1 MLRQKAA
8 EERSFDDSLS
18 QPHFPRVI
26 ATSMRS
32 ITRRIYHK
40 VRNFQRYPISFN
52 EKLRKRKDQKPNAIA
67 QTLPDDV
74 LLEIFKYH
82 RLASL
87 TSAPWKWYKL
97 AQVCR
102 RWRFVVFA
110 YPRLLDLRIVS
121 TNNNP
126 IREIPDFWP
135 AVLPLIMRYR
145 SPSAEDED
153 NIYDMLKNP
162 ARICEMDIDITCSL
176 LEKCAP
182 LFEQSFPAL
191 EYLRLGLE
199 SRETVLGGRQALV
212 FPDNFLGSSTLQL
225 RVVRLQDTVF
235 PTFPRLLSASEN
247 LVSLQ
252 LINIPASGI
261 LTAQDLALGLSSAT
275 QLESLKIDIYGALV
289 PHSSIQNGL
298 EPRTVL
304 PALLEFQ
311 FAGESLY
318 LNALASRIDTP
329 IIKQIGATF
338 FSGFDGYTDE
348 LCGLFARGEELR
360 SSRCRKTHIQYFGQS
375 TVFTHHFTRLPSSPG
390 SFRVQVMDRGWPRD
404 HVALVTQICR
414 GFQSLGILHKVAQVE
429 IDEHSYWPRVL
440 ITSLWLNLLRA
451 LSGVK
456 RLHVVDTLV
465 PNVVSTLAKVS
476 GEETGEILPA
486 LRDLHLQGEPGT
498 SAAIEPFITAR
509 KLYGLPISVHYRGL
523 DWRDDCSG
531 E

>member
-1 MLRQKAA
+1 
-8 EERSFDDSLS
+8 
-18 QPHFPRVI
+18 
-26 ATSMRS
+26 MRS
-32 ITRRIYHK
+32 ITRRIYYK
-40 VRNFQRYPISFN
+40 VRNLQRHPISFN
-52 EKLRKRKDQKPNAIA
+52 EKLRKRKDQAELNAIA

-74 LLEIFKYH
+74 LLEMFKYH

-121 TNNNP
+121 TNNNS

-135 AVLPLIMRYR
+135 AALPVIMRYR

-153 NIYDMLKNP
+153 DILDILKNP
-162 ARICEMDIDITCSL
+162 ARICEMDIDITFSL
-176 LEKCAP
+176 FEKCAT
-182 LFEQSFPAL
+182 LFEQSFPTL
-191 EYLRLGLE
+191 EYLRLK
-199 SRETVLGGRQALV
+199 SWETVPGGRQALV
-212 FPDNFLGSSTLQL
+212 LPDNSLGSSTLRL
-225 RVVRLQDTVF
+225 RVVHLQDTLF
-235 PTFPRLLSASEN
+235 PTLPRLLSASEN

-252 LINIPASGI
+252 LKNIPASAI
-261 LTAQDLALGLSSAT
+261 LTAQDLAVGLSSAT
-275 QLESLKIDIYGALV
+275 KLESLKIDIYGALV
-289 PHSSIQNGL
+289 SRSPTRNGL

-311 FAGESLY
+311 FAGESSY

-329 IIKQIGATF
+329 IIAQIGVTF
-338 FSGFDGYTDE
+338 FRSFDGYDTDE

-360 SSRCRKTHIQYFGQS
+360 SSRRRETQIQFFGQP
-375 TVFTHHFTRLPSSPG
+375 TVFMHHFTRLPSSPG
-390 SFRVQVMDRGWPRD
+390 SFRVQLVGRGRPRD
-404 HVALVTQICR
+404 HVAFVTQICR
-414 GFQSLGILHKVAQVE
+414 GFQSLGIMHKVTQVE
-429 IDEHSYWPRVL
+429 IDEHSHWPLELV
-440 ITSLWLNLLRA
+440 TAHWVNLLRA

-456 RLHVVDTLV
+456 RLHVIDTLV
-465 PNVVSTLAKVS
+465 SYVVSTLAEVS